1 MTDLL
6 YGRNVVWEA
15 LRANRRQLFQ
25 VSLADGVSED
35 DSVRR
40 VESLCTERGIR
51 LVRVPR
57 RRLDELIGH
66 DRHQGVIASV
76 SPFPYVDLVDAIATA
91 EARSEQPLLLLLD
104 CLQDPQNVG
113 TLLRAAE
120 AVGVH
125 GIAIPRRRSVQI
137 TPAVSKASCGA
148 VEHLNVAIV
157 SNLDQAIR
165 ALKEADVWVV
175 GLEQVPEA
183 LHYRDADLDRS
194 LALVVGSEGEGMSRL
209 VRERCDFLIKLPM
222 RGQVTS
228 LNAAIAGSIALY
240 EAWVQRCGKESDGQ

>member
-1 MTDLL
+1 MNDLL

-15 LRANRRQLFQ
+15 LRADRRQLFQ
-25 VSLADGVSED
+25 VSLADGVSEE
-35 DSVRR
+35 DSIRR
-40 VESLCTERGIR
+40 IESLCTERGIR
-51 LVRVPR
+51 LVRMPR

-76 SPFPYVDLVDAIATA
+76 GPYPYVDLADAISTA
-91 EARSEQPLLLLLD
+91 EARGELPLLLLLD
-104 CLQDPQNVG
+104 CLQDPQNLG

-125 GIAIPRRRSVQI
+125 GVAIPRRRSAQI
-137 TPAVSKASCGA
+137 TPAASKASSGA

-165 ALKEADVWVV
+165 ALKEADVWIV
-175 GLEQVPEA
+175 GLEQTPEA
-183 LHYRDADLDRS
+183 MHYRDADLDRS
-194 LALVVGSEGEGMSRL
+194 LALVVGSEGRGLSRL

-222 RGQVTS
+222 HGQVNS
-228 LNAAIAGSIALY
+228 LNAAIAGSVALY
-240 EAWVQRCGKESDGQ
+240 EVWEQRHGRKPEG